1 MDNLTTK
8 DSGIDWIGTV
18 PISWNTYALHQL
30 VGVVKNKNKDL
41 SEDNLLSL
49 SYGKIKR
56 KDINSPDGLLPA
68 SFDGYNIVEN
78 GDIVLRLTDL
88 QNDHTSLRVGL
99 VKERGIITSAYVT
112 IRPFESIYSEFI
124 YYILHAFDL
133 KKGFYGMGSGVRQG
147 LNYGEIKNLKIVL
160 PPVEEIRKII
170 KFLDYKTDDIDQLIE
185 KTKKNIE
192 EYKKWKVSVVF
203 YAISKG
209 IRKTEF
215 KSTDIDKYKNIPVKW
230 ELLKF
235 KYLLDIKSGDA
246 IRSEDISEEGKCPV
260 YGGGE
265 RIGYTDRSNCS
276 KGNILIGRVGAR
288 CGYTTILTADSWASD
303 NALIVES
310 RINSQYLY
318 YMLMAANLNTLNT
331 SNAQPLITATKVKNC
346 YVPYTS
352 NVGEQEEIVAFLD
365 NKCTG
370 IDSLIEEKQRL
381 LTDLERY
388 KRSLI
393 FETVTGKRKV
403 V

>member
-1 MDNLTTK
+1 MK
-8 DSGIDWIGTV
+8 DSEVDWIGAI
-18 PISWNTYALHQL
+18 PSAWDTYALHQL
-30 VGVVKNKNKDL
+30 VGIVKNKNKDL
-41 SEDNLLSL
+41 NENNLLSL

-68 SFDGYNIVEN
+68 SFDGYNIIED

-99 VKERGIITSAYVT
+99 AKERGIITSAYVT
-112 IRPFESIYSEFI
+112 IRPFDYELAGFI

-147 LNYGEIKNLKIVL
+147 LNYGEIKSLKIVL
-160 PPVEEIRKII
+160 PPKEEISPIVNYLDSKI
-170 KFLDYKTDDIDQLIE
+170 DDIDQLMDE
-185 KTKKNIE
+185 TENNIE
-192 EYKKWKVSVVF
+192 DYEKWKASIVF
-203 YAISKG
+203 DTISKG
-209 IRKTEF
+209 IQRDEF
-215 KSTDIDKYKNIPVKW
+215 IQTNSEKYNRIPAGW
-230 ELLKF
+230 DLLKF
-235 KYLLDIKSGDA
+235 KYLLNIKSGDA
-246 IRSEDISEEGKCPV
+246 IRSEDITEEGKCPV

-265 RIGYTDRSNCS
+265 RIGYTERCNCT

-288 CGYTTILTADSWASD
+288 CGYTTILTKDSWASD

-310 RINSQYLY
+310 KINSQYLY

-352 NVGEQEEIVAFLD
+352 NTDEQKEIVCFL
-365 NKCTG
+365 NEKCIA
-370 IDSLIEEKQRL
+370 IDALIEEKQRL
-381 LTDLERY
+381 LSDLEKY
-388 KRSLI
+388 KRSLV
-393 FETVTGKRKV
+393 FESVTGKRKV